1 MPRRHAAL
9 VALAVLAAAPA
20 VAAPAPAGRVY
31 ACPDRPDAGGAGWW
45 SGRRPGGDPGA
56 APARGPAS
64 GVEVVAG
71 RRGAEGGAF
80 PPILKP
86 DNPDGSWSLAGE
98 TGGLLLVC
106 RFGTAGV
113 YAATAIPDG
122 VTACRLHRSA
132 GRTGRII
139 GLLCR

>member
-1 MPRRHAAL
+1 VVR
-9 VALAVLAAAPA
+9 PA
-20 VAAPAPAGRVY
+20 AGR
-31 ACPDRPDAGGAGWW
+31 R
-45 SGRRPGGDPGA
+45 SGLLGPGTRL
-56 APARGPAS
+56 RGR
-64 GVEVVAG
+64 VVAG

-132 GRTGRII
+132 GRTGRIT

>member
-20 VAAPAPAGRVY
+20 VAAPAPAGKVY

-45 SGRRPGGDPGA
+45 SGRRPGGDPGSS
-56 APARGPAS
+56 ARGPAS

-122 VTACRLHRSA
+122 VTACRFHRSA
-132 GRTGRII
+132 GRA

>member
-1 MPRRHAAL
+1 MPRRHVAL
-9 VALAVLAAAPA
+9 VALAVLAAVPA
-20 VAAPAPAGRVY
+20 IAAPAPAERVY
-31 ACPDRPDAGGAGWW
+31 VCPDRPDAGGAGWW
-45 SGRRPGGDPGA
+45 SGRRPGGDPGSS
-56 APARGPAS
+56 ARGPAS

-132 GRTGRII
+132 GRI